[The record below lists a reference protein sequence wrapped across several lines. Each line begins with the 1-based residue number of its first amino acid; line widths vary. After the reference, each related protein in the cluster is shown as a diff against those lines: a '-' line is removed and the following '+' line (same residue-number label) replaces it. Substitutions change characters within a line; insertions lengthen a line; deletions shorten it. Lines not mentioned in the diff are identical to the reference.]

1 MLIISAAAVAT
12 AWLSMGLPVPAS
24 TSYVVSQVRPI
35 SEDLNS
41 LTLIVLQGRKGRL
54 IEELVSLKEEEAKDP
69 NRLRRQLISIKEREV
84 DAIQTQIDELE
95 EESR

>member
-1 MLIISAAAVAT
+1 
-12 AWLSMGLPVPAS
+12 
-24 TSYVVSQVRPI
+24 
-35 SEDLNS
+35 
-41 LTLIVLQGRKGRL
+41 
-54 IEELVSLKEEEAKDP
+54 VSLKEEEAKDP